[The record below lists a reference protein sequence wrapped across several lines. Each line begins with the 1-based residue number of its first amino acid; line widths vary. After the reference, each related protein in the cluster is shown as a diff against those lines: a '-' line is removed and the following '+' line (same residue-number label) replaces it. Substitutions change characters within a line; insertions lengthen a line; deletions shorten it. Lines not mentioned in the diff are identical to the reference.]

1 MIEGNSGD
9 VRCISGGVTFGNF
22 APLTDGTLKPGN
34 PDRYYGARPEQLRRD
49 IRSELSRQI
58 EPSTQ
63 DDLPILPNFLLAAK
77 GPDGSLAVAGR
88 QASYD
93 GALGARAMH
102 TLQTYKQE
110 QPKFDNNAYT
120 ITSIYHGG
128 TLKMFTSHPSK
139 PNKSDRPEYYMNQLG
154 SFSLTHDA
162 EVFRQGASWFRNGR
176 DWAKEQ
182 RNDAIR
188 QANEHST
195 VDQSTLNASFGTTC
209 DTSSDESTMI
219 RESHFPF
226 NQTENIL
233 GNLQKSPG

>member
-1 MIEGNSGD
+1 M
-9 VRCISGGVTFGNF
+9 
-22 APLTDGTLKPGN
+22 KPGN

-58 EPSTQ
+58 EPSTR
-63 DDLPILPNFLLAAK
+63 DDLPILPNFVLAAK

-120 ITSIYHGG
+120 ISSTYHGG
-128 TLKMFTSHPSK
+128 TLKMFASHPSK
-139 PNKSDRPEYYMNQLG
+139 PNYSDRPEYYMTQLG

-182 RNDAIR
+182 RDDAIR
-188 QANEHST
+188 QAHEHST
-195 VDQSTLNASFGTTC
+195 STVVQSTLNASCSTAC
-209 DTSSDESTMI
+209 DTSSDESTVI
-219 RESHFPF
+219 RETNFSF
-226 NQTENIL
+226 NQTESFHLGESTKKVQERTACGVNIDHRL
-233 GNLQKSPG
+233 A